1 MRKGMYQDIEFFGRP
16 NEGAAGACTCLQLS
30 DDS

>member
-1 MRKGMYQDIEFFGRP
+1 MRKGMCQDIDFFGRP
-16 NEGAAGACTCLQLS
+16 NEGAAGVCTCLQLS